1 MTFPYAMILIVSLLL
16 ATIARV
22 HNSSIET
29 NNRATELNIHYAK
42 DEEALVSKVTTA
54 RDTFVNIYNKLPLN
68 LDELIDKGLLEESF
82 RESDIAEKITLE
94 NGDIKYVSDDVKF
107 SNMYIATE
115 IKKYEA
121 NNDIS
126 STASLR
132 NQTKAINMI
141 KSNDADEM
149 KAVDFSDIVK
159 SQNNDLANDIKED
172 LELNQSEIK
181 EEDNNRNNEMLKTL
195 SL

>member
-1 MTFPYAMILIVSLLL
+1 MTFPYIAILIVSVIL
-16 ATIARV
+16 ATTARL
-22 HNSSIET
+22 HNSTIEADS
-29 NNRATELNIHYAK
+29 RATELNIHYAK

-54 RDTFVNIYNKLPLN
+54 RDTFVNIYNKLPLS
-68 LDELIDKGLLEESF
+68 LGELIDKGLLEESF
-82 RESDIAEKITLE
+82 RESDIAKKITLE
-94 NGDIKYVSDDVKF
+94 NGNIKYVSGDVEF
-107 SNMYIATE
+107 SNLYIATE

-149 KAVDFSDIVK
+149 KAVDFSNIVK
-159 SQNNDLANDIKED
+159 SQNSDLANDKKED
-172 LELNQSEIK
+172 LELKQSEIK
-181 EEDNNRNNEMLKTL
+181 EKDNIRNNEMLKTL
-195 SL
+195 SF